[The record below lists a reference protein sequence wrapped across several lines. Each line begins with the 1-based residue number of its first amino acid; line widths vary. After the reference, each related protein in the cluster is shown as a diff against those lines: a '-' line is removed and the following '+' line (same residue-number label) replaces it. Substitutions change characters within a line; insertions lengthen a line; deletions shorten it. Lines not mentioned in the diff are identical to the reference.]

1 MIKYFIKLCII
12 TKYLVLF
19 LNIFSVQII
28 CWTLGFQTFE
38 AIFINWLENIHF
50 WAMCFY
56 GFYLGNANYIYI
68 YKSNMYHPLKCL
80 KYISCKLL
88 FKASTIWIYSGVIID
103 IKCFMF
109 VFQSWTTQHTAWS
122 HFVYINIYR
131 AFNFYG
137 LFFIKFVWG
146 WGSQDID

>member
-1 MIKYFIKLCII
+1 MHYYQIPCFIFKHFFLFKL
-12 TKYLVLF
+12 YVEP
-19 LNIFSVQII
+19 
-28 CWTLGFQTFE
+28 FQTFE
-38 AIFINWLENIHF
+38 AIFINWWENIVHF

-109 VFQSWTTQHTAWS
+109 VFQSCTTQHTAWS

-137 LFFIKFVWG
+137 LF
-146 WGSQDID
+146 